1 MKEMVL
7 PQFGMGMSD
16 GTIIAWHKAEGERV
30 EEGEALCEVEAAKTN
45 VEVEAPCSG
54 ILQRIL
60 VPAGANVPV
69 NTIIAV
75 IGDKPLASEPEAPI
89 AAEVA
94 HPAAPV
100 PEPVTAT
107 PDVVGTP
114 VPPPVA
120 PAVGRIAAPQSQ
132 PDVQIEPR
140 ARRAARMHG
149 VDLLRVTGS
158 GPGGRIIESDVL
170 AAVQTR
176 IAQPQPVSVAPL
188 PPVARAPVGTAL
200 RQLQMTCD
208 ARPLQVLLQQ
218 LSECERAEIPI
229 EAALVRSTAVALARS
244 AMTHAGIGLRSASGG
259 VVMIENPTRFSLLA
273 LARQLDEPETVDCP
287 EAAMIVEW
295 HSEGWLDGVAGLGP
309 GASTCISFNR
319 RSHREQPEGDQFT
332 IVLTL
337 SGVHPGLADAKS
349 FLGILRGLLSHPL
362 AMLA

>member
-16 GTIIAWHKAEGERV
+16 GTIIVWHKAEGERV

-75 IGDKPLASEPEAPI
+75 IGDTPLASEPESPSAAEIAHSAAPI
-89 AAEVA
+89 
-94 HPAAPV
+94 
-100 PEPVTAT
+100 PESVTAT
-107 PDVVGTP
+107 PEVVSAP

-120 PAVGRIAAPQSQ
+120 PAVGRLAAPQLQ
-132 PDVQIEPR
+132 RDVQVEPR
-140 ARRAARMHG
+140 ARRAARVHG

-176 IAQPQPVSVAPL
+176 VVQPEPVVVAPL
-188 PPVARAPVGTAL
+188 PPVPRAPVGIAL

-208 ARPLQVLLQQ
+208 ARPLLALLQQ
-218 LSECERAEIPI
+218 LSECEGADIPI
-229 EAALVRSTAVALARS
+229 EAALVRSTAVALALS
-244 AMTHAGIGLRSASGG
+244 AMTHAGIGLRSASGD
-259 VVMIENPTRFSLLA
+259 VVMIENPTRFSLLT
-273 LARQLDEPETVDCP
+273 LARQLDEPETADCP

-295 HSEGWLDGVAGLGP
+295 HSEGWLDWVAGLSP
-309 GASTCISFNR
+309 GASTCLSFNQ
-319 RSHREQPEGDQFT
+319 RSDQGQLEGDQFT

-337 SGVHPGLADAKS
+337 SGNHPGLADAKS
-349 FLGILRGLLSHPL
+349 FLGTLRGLLSQPL